1 MTVVPLAVRS
11 VTALVTDATAA
22 LSLGNAQPWAFRCL
36 RDAGVLRLRL
46 YADPQRAFP
55 HADPENRGLRL
66 GAAGPCC

>member
-46 YADPQRAFP
+46 YADP
-55 HADPENRGLRL
+55 ENRGLRL
-66 GAAGPCC
+66 GAAGPRC